1 MRKLQKIKK
10 VKTIL
15 FEVSEIANYLWQ
27 RGWAERNAGNI
38 SVNINHLIPKDTKI
52 KLKKFNSFKLS
63 VSYPDLAGMFLFVT
77 GTGKRMRDIAKNPL
91 KNALIIKINETGDAY
106 WIISQK
112 KNCKNF
118 LPTSELPSHLSIHQ
132 QIVQNGSK
140 NKVVIHT
147 HTNELVAL
155 TQTDEYCN
163 QEKLNK
169 LFFGMHPETIIF
181 VPKGV
186 GFVKYEMPGSETI
199 AEKTI
204 EILKKHDVA
213 LWEKHGV
220 FAIGESVMDTF
231 DIIDILAKSARIF
244 FMCKSAGF
252 EPQGLNNNQLAELKK
267 AFNIA

>member
-1 MRKLQKIKK
+1 MKQITKNKK
-10 VKTIL
+10 VQKIL
-15 FEVSEIANYLWQ
+15 FEVSEIADYLWQ

-38 SVNINHLIPKDTKI
+38 SVNIDHFIQKDVKI
-52 KLKKFNSFKLS
+52 KLSNYRSFELS
-63 VSYPDLAGMFLFVT
+63 TSYPELAGMFLFIT

-91 KNALIIKINETGDAY
+91 KNALIIKINKTGDSY

-112 KNCKNF
+112 KNSHDF
-118 LPTSELPSHLSIHQ
+118 LPTSELPTHLLIHQ
-132 QIVQNGSK
+132 QIIQSGSK

-155 TQTDEYCN
+155 TQIAEYCN

-186 GFVKYEMPGSETI
+186 GFVKYEIPGSETI
-199 AEKTI
+199 AEKTV

-244 FMCKSAGF
+244 FMCKSAGY
-252 EPQGLNNNQLAELKK
+252 EPAGLKNKELEELKE
-267 AFNIA
+267 AFNIN